1 MAKFAVA
8 QIVRLVSDYDTE
20 GPILGISE
28 DGKEV
33 RYTVYTNTGKMMQ
46 FYESQLEAKPEK
58 ETLQTVNH
66 MRFNADLTA
75 SLLRNPTINSL
86 YSLNSGR
93 IDYIPHQ
100 YRPVL
105 KMIRSDRPR
114 ILIADGVG
122 VGKTIEAGLILRE
135 MQARQDI
142 NSVLIICPRPLITE
156 GKWDGEMKHR
166 FGEEFLSL
174 DGDSFRYC
182 LKETDYEGEWPDRY
196 QKCVLPYSLF
206 DRANVEGDT
215 RRGGGRI
222 SLLQLDPA
230 PHFDLVIVDEAHH
243 IRNTSTYAYRAVERF
258 VENAESV
265 IFLTATPVQLEY
277 DDLFTLLNL
286 LRPDLIPDKETF
298 HRIAEPNY
306 FINKA
311 SATVRGRGENW
322 KKETHDLLIDA
333 CSETDWG
340 QRVLSHN
347 PDMQETIHKLEKET
361 ISEEERVE
369 LISEIENL
377 HTFSKIINRTR
388 RRDIGTFTQR
398 KPITIEVPFTDAQ
411 KELHDEILSIT
422 HEILSTIHCTENTK
436 FMMTTIRRQTAS
448 CLFGL
453 VPMLEDI
460 LYRHMDEYVDEEY
473 VSDITGLRPSDE
485 KPVRERIEKI
495 IEYAK
500 KLPKEDPKLEAL
512 LKILSDTQKEG
523 ISKVMIF
530 STFRHTLRYLYGSLA
545 GRDLRVGMMHGGVS
559 DEERQ
564 DLRRRFQ
571 LPKEQSE
578 AIDVLLFSEIGCE
591 GLDYQFCNC
600 MVNYDLP
607 WNPMRIEQ
615 RIGRID
621 RNGQKSPFVT
631 IFNMITPDTVDYDIY
646 IRCFMRIDVFRQS
659 VGDCEEIL
667 GNVASELQDIAANFN
682 LTEAEKQ
689 ERIQQ
694 MTDNKIRQL
703 KEQALLEEKQYDFFG
718 INLPENAID
727 QEIKEA
733 ANYWLS
739 PDSLLNLVKTYLQ
752 SRLGESKEFILGEKA
767 LKTLRTSQ
775 ELRSALLEDF
785 KSLGIRRDASNR
797 NWEKWLK
804 QGDQFLQITFDSECS
819 KENPEVVLISAQ
831 HPLIRQ
837 AAIYLEDE
845 KRNVTVLKTKSND
858 VPAGEY
864 HFTVYQWKIMGEKD
878 DLQIRPITEDMKLND
893 IVLDLLKSSEDVSYS
908 KAPDI
913 TEWADVENMHHILWS
928 EALAEHKSRTS
939 ALINYKKGS
948 LQTSFQARMNYL
960 EDMLVKSR
968 NNKTARI
975 YEGSIRKARED
986 YEKRLNQLEDAGRRA
1001 DIVTDILGYGIL
1013 IVENNI

>member
-1 MAKFAVA
+1 MAKFAVT
-8 QIVRLVSDYDTE
+8 QIVRLVSDYNTE
-20 GPILGISE
+20 GPILDIFDE
-28 DGKEV
+28 GKEV
-33 RYTVYTNTGKMMQ
+33 RYTVFTNTGKMMQ

-58 ETLQTVNH
+58 DVLQTVNR

-156 GKWDGEMKHR
+156 GKWDGEMKQR
-166 FGEEFLSL
+166 FGEEFVSL

-206 DRANVEGDT
+206 DRANVEGDN
-215 RRGGGRI
+215 RRSGGRI

-258 VENAESV
+258 VENAEAV

-306 FINKA
+306 YINKA
-311 SATVRGRGENW
+311 SATIRSRGENW
-322 KKETHDLLIDA
+322 RKETHDLLVDA
-333 CSETDWG
+333 CTETDWG
-340 QRVLSHN
+340 QRVLAHN
-347 PDMQETIHKLEKET
+347 PDMQEAIHKLEKDT
-361 ISEEERVE
+361 ISEEEQVE

-398 KPITIEVPFTDAQ
+398 KPITVEVPFTGPQ

-422 HEILSTIHCTENTK
+422 HQILSTIHCTENTK
-436 FMMTTIRRQTAS
+436 FMMTTIRRQSAS

-460 LYRHMDEYVDEEY
+460 LYRHMDEYIDEEY
-473 VSDITGLRPSDE
+473 VSAITSLKPSDE
-485 KPVRERIEKI
+485 RPVRERIESI
-495 IEYAK
+495 IEYAR
-500 KLPKEDPKLEAL
+500 KLPKEDPKLDAL

-523 ISKVMIF
+523 IDKVMIF
-530 STFRHTLRYLYGSLA
+530 STFRHTLNYLYKSLA
-545 GRDLRVGMMHGGVS
+545 GRDLRVGMMHGGIN

-564 DLRRRFQ
+564 ELRRRFQ
-571 LPKEQSE
+571 LPKEQNE

-600 MVNYDLP
+600 MINYDLP

-646 IRCFMRIDVFRQS
+646 VRCFMRIDVFRQS

-667 GNVASELQDIAANFN
+667 GGVASELQDIAANFS

-718 INLPENAID
+718 INLPEKAID

-739 PDSLLNLVKTYLQ
+739 PESLLNLVKEYLQ
-752 SRLGESKEFILGEKA
+752 SRTGETKDYILGEKA
-767 LKTLRTSQ
+767 LKTLRASQ
-775 ELRSALLEDF
+775 ELRNVLLDDF
-785 KSLGIRRDASNR
+785 KTLGIKRDAANR
-797 NWEKWLK
+797 SWEKWLK
-804 QGDQFLQITFDSECS
+804 QGDQFLQITFDSDCS
-819 KENPEVVLISAQ
+819 KENPDAVLISAQ
-831 HPLIRQ
+831 HPLVRQ
-837 AAIYLEDE
+837 AALYLEDG
-845 KRNVTVLKTKSND
+845 KKNVTVLRTVSNA
-858 VPAGEY
+858 VPSGEY
-864 HFTVYQWKIMGEKD
+864 HFTVYQWKVQGDRD
-878 DLQIRPITEDMKLND
+878 DLQIRPVTEDARLNAD
-893 IVLDLLKSSEDVSYS
+893 VLELLKASENVPYAKDMDTLMKSSKWNGV
-908 KAPDI
+908 
-913 TEWADVENMHHILWS
+913 W
-928 EALAEHKSRTS
+928 RT
-939 ALINYKKGS
+939 
-948 LQTSFQARMNYL
+948 
-960 EDMLVKSR
+960 
-968 NNKTARI
+968 
-975 YEGSIRKARED
+975 
-986 YEKRLNQLEDAGRRA
+986 
-1001 DIVTDILGYGIL
+1001 
-1013 IVENNI
+1013 